1 MSLGEII
8 YYAIFIGGALAAA
21 ISAVL
26 AFGLFLQ
33 AERSIGRAIIPALVP
48 LVALGISI
56 GSLLSNR
63 NLTYAS
69 LSIDSINAGTE
80 AAGGGSILR
89 LISFSIIGLCGAKIL
104 GYLLNQ
110 NKQITANGRPLFIA
124 FVAFFITNTVLNS
137 AFGAQ
142 PVFIHNSLYS
152 IIVFAAV
159 YVSRH
164 ESLTDTIKFAKLSLL
179 AMMLLSLAV
188 AIAKPQLAVQP
199 NYSGWIPGLSIRLW
213 GVGSNPNSIGP
224 LALLLLML
232 EAMQPFSKFWL
243 RWLTILS
250 ALTVF
255 ALAQSKTV
263 WAAGVVAI
271 AIVFWYRNARLQ
283 NGGMDPRFVL
293 GIVLLMLMGAI
304 SLAFV
309 DLERIWHKITF
320 TQAGTDIT
328 TLTGRAQIWATAI
341 TIWKDNPI
349 FGYGPSAW
357 GMEHRIAIA
366 LPFAYSAHNQ
376 LLQSL
381 SVAGTLGGITLISY
395 LVILGAAALRAASS
409 TRGISLALFATI
421 IFRCIT
427 EAPLSFG
434 TILNGDF
441 LTHLLLFVVALRSAP
456 ATKTQVAVMPN
467 PLLGKVVPQ

>member
-1 MSLGEII
+1 MNPGEII
-8 YYAIFIGGALAAA
+8 SYAIPIGVALAASIA
-21 ISAVL
+21 AVL
-26 AFGLFLQ
+26 AFGVFLQ
-33 AERSIGRAIIPALVP
+33 VDRSLGRLIVPALLP
-48 LVALGISI
+48 LVAIGISV

-110 NKQITANGRPLFIA
+110 KKQINTNGKPLFLA
-124 FVAFFITNTVLNS
+124 FVAFFIANAVLSS
-137 AFGAQ
+137 AFGAH
-142 PVFIHNSLYS
+142 PEFIHNTFYS
-152 IIVFAAV
+152 IIVFTAV
-159 YVSRH
+159 YLARD
-164 ESLTDTIKFAKLSLL
+164 ESLTDTIKFAKLALV
-179 AMMLLSLAV
+179 AMMLLSLFVAV
-188 AIAKPQLAVQP
+188 IQPQLAVQP
-199 NYSGWIPGLSIRLW
+199 NYKGWIPGLSIRLW

-232 EAMQPFSKFWL
+232 ESMQPFRKFWL

-250 ALTVF
+250 AIAVF
-255 ALAQSKTV
+255 TLAQSKTV
-263 WAAGVVAI
+263 WAAGMVAI
-271 AIVFWYRNARLQ
+271 AIVFWYRNARSE

-293 GIVLLMLMGAI
+293 GIVVVLLIGTI
-304 SLAFV
+304 GLAFA
-309 DLERIWHKITF
+309 DLDRIWNKITF

-341 TIWKDNPI
+341 NIWQDNPI

-357 GMEHRIAIA
+357 GLEHRITIA
-366 LPFAYSAHNQ
+366 MPFAYSAHNQ
-376 LLQSL
+376 FLQSL
-381 SVAGTLGGITLISY
+381 SVAGTLGGVTLLCY
-395 LVILGAAALRAASS
+395 LLLLGAASLRAAST

-421 IFRCIT
+421 IFRCMT

-441 LTHLLLFVVALRSAP
+441 LTHALLFAIALRGRQAPQADAAPIPNTLTGRVVA
-456 ATKTQVAVMPN
+456 Q
-467 PLLGKVVPQ
+467 

>member
-8 YYAIFIGGALAAA
+8 NYAILIGGALAASIA
-21 ISAVL
+21 AVL
-26 AFGLFLQ
+26 AFGVFLQ
-33 AERSIGRAIIPALVP
+33 AERSIGRAIIPAFVP

-89 LISFSIIGLCGAKIL
+89 LISFGIVGLCGAKIL
-104 GYLLNQ
+104 GYLLDQ
-110 NKQITANGRPLFIA
+110 KKQTTENGRPLFIA
-124 FVAFFITNTVLNS
+124 FVAFFITNAVLSS
-137 AFGAQ
+137 AFGAH
-142 PVFIHNSLYS
+142 PEFIHNTFYS

-159 YVSRH
+159 YLARH
-164 ESLTDTIKFAKLSLL
+164 ESLTGTIKFAKHALL
-179 AMMLLSLAV
+179 VMMLLSLAL
-188 AIAKPQLAVQP
+188 AMAKPELAVQP
-199 NYSGWIPGLSIRLW
+199 NYKGWIPGLSIRLW

-232 EAMQPFSKFWL
+232 ESMQPFRKAWL

-250 ALTVF
+250 AITVF

-263 WAAGVVAI
+263 WAAGMVAI
-271 AIVFWYRNARLQ
+271 AIVFWYRNARSQ
-283 NGGMDPRFVL
+283 NGGMDPKFVL
-293 GIVLLMLMGAI
+293 GIVAILLIGTI
-304 SLAFV
+304 GLAFA
-309 DLERIWHKITF
+309 DLDRIWHKITF

-341 TIWKDNPI
+341 NIWQDNPI
-349 FGYGPSAW
+349 FGYGPAAW
-357 GMEHRIAIA
+357 GLEHRLTIAM
-366 LPFAYSAHNQ
+366 PFAYSAHNQ
-376 LLQSL
+376 FLQSL
-381 SVAGTLGGITLISY
+381 SVAGTLGGVTLVCY
-395 LVILGAAALRAASS
+395 LLVLGAGALGAAAT

-421 IFRCIT
+421 IFRCMT

-441 LTHLLLFVVALRSAP
+441 LTHLLLFAIALRGRPAP
-456 ATKTQVAVMPN
+456 QAEAAPTPKT
-467 PLLGKVVPQ
+467 LTGRVVPE